1 MNVIDKI
8 LHMLER
14 LLDVLIAND
23 VISHRDKLYIQ
34 GEMSEAE
41 WIGDEDE

>member
-8 LHMLER
+8 LHLLER

-41 WIGDEDE
+41 WTGDEDE